1 MRHFI
6 VNIVALS
13 LLATPALAENSKC
26 RGLPITA
33 ETSPRPD
40 FVCPLAETSGIRPQ
54 DSHGEGCFASSR
66 GGGTRLHNAVDLN
79 TSLGVDVLAARAGEA
94 RLATNWDPNGEG
106 KNFGKLVIID
116 HEDGDYTFYAH
127 LDSLAVSSGDCV
139 TAGQKIGT
147 AGYSGNAMGMQVD
160 GLPPHLHFEIIRPGR
175 RGLPVNDRP
184 RSYLSTADQFFLG
197 MANDMGLGIINP
209 EKELPFACIY
219 PVPIQPFCG

>member
-6 VNIVALS
+6 ANIVALA
-13 LLATPALAENSKC
+13 LLATPTLAENSKC

-66 GGGTRLHNAVDLN
+66 GGGARSHNAVDLN

-106 KNFGKLVIID
+106 KGFGKRVIIE
-116 HEDGDYTFYAH
+116 HEDGDYTFYAEVVREH
-127 LDSLAVSSGDCV
+127 GGRNYLRQKMTLGQQPVSYSIAA
-139 TAGQKIGT
+139 TAETGVIQI
-147 AGYSGNAMGMQVD
+147 N
-160 GLPPHLHFEIIRPGR
+160 
-175 RGLPVNDRP
+175 
-184 RSYLSTADQFFLG
+184 YL
-197 MANDMGLGIINP
+197 I
-209 EKELPFACIY
+209 K
-219 PVPIQPFCG
+219 